1 MGTHGPLR
9 TWERLMCAPRLRDGE
24 GQERAALVV
33 MSRQVPGGVKRD
45 HRPGGLGERAFL
57 PSASCESD
65 NPILSWSGELEHV
78 WKGALVETE
87 DLTESSGRV
96 QMLDMGAWRRK
107 VSGGALGTPHPR
119 TETGP
124 QDGGPTG
131 LECRP
136 VDGAQRAVPTPL
148 ACAPM
153 LSMHSQP
160 LLCTVRLVDLGHQG
174 PEVRLL

>member
-1 MGTHGPLR
+1 MG
-9 TWERLMCAPRLRDGE
+9 
-24 GQERAALVV
+24 

-45 HRPGGLGERAFL
+45 HGPGGLGERTFL

-78 WKGALVETE
+78 WKGSLVETE
-87 DLTESSGRV
+87 DLTESGGWV
-96 QMLDMGAWRRK
+96 QMLDVGAWTRK
-107 VSGGALGTPHPR
+107 VSGVGGALGTPHPR
-119 TETGP
+119 TETRP

-136 VDGAQRAVPTPL
+136 VDGAQWAVPTPL
-148 ACAPM
+148 DCAPM
-153 LSMHSQP
+153 SSTHGQP

-174 PEVRLL
+174 PEVRRCEIGAV